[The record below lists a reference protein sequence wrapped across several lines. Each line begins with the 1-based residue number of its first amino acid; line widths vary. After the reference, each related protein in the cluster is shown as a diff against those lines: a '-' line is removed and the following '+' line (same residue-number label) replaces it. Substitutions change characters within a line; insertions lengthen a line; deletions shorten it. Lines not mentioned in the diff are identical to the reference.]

1 MPAVSVVDEQ
11 APTIQWRNLW
21 WVAASLVVMVVAIRS
36 HDLWFLNFVHVLT
49 GLMWTGIDLFM
60 GFVIG
65 PILRRLDPTV
75 RRAFIMR
82 LMPRML
88 FIMPTLAAAASTTG
102 WFLAVERGFIELP
115 FPELWWVIV
124 ALAIV
129 TILTIQGF
137 AILLPTNIRVYLEL
151 RSDAPDM
158 TKIGRLMRI
167 YIFVVASQG
176 LMQIAIII
184 VMARF
189 ATGL

>member
-1 MPAVSVVDEQ
+1 MTAVAIADQPV
-11 APTIQWRNLW
+11 PTIQWSNLW
-21 WVAASLVVMVVAIRS
+21 WVAASAVITVVVVQS
-36 HDLWFLNFVHVLT
+36 HDFWLLNFVHVLS

-65 PILRRLDPTV
+65 PIMRRLDPAA
-75 RRAFIMR
+75 RRAFTMR

-88 FIMPTLAAAASTTG
+88 FIMPTLAAVASTAG
-102 WFLAVERGFIELP
+102 WFLAVQRGYLDLP
-115 FPELWWVIV
+115 FPALWWVIA
-124 ALAIV
+124 ALLIV

-151 RSDAPDM
+151 RGGEPDM
-158 TKIGRLMRI
+158 AKIGRLMRL
-167 YIFVVASQG
+167 YIVVVASQG
-176 LMQIAIII
+176 VMQIGIIV

>member
-11 APTIQWRNLW
+11 VPTIQWRKLW
-21 WVAASLVVMVVAIRS
+21 WVTGSLVVMVVAIQS

-65 PILRRLDPTV
+65 PILRRLDLTV
-75 RRAFIMR
+75 RRAFITR

-88 FIMPTLAAAASTTG
+88 FIMPTLAAVASTTG
-102 WFLAVERGFIELP
+102 WFLAVERGFIDLP

-151 RSDAPDM
+151 RRDAPDM
-158 TKIGRLMRI
+158 AKIGRLMRI

-176 LMQIAIII
+176 LMQITIIV

>member
-1 MPAVSVVDEQ
+1 MPAASVVDEQ
-11 APTIQWRNLW
+11 VPTIQWRNLW
-21 WVAASLVVMVVAIRS
+21 WVTGSLVVMVVAIQS
-36 HDLWFLNFVHVLT
+36 HDLWCLNFVHVLA

-65 PILRRLDPTV
+65 PILRRLDHAV

-88 FIMPTLAAAASTTG
+88 FIMPTLAAVASTTG
-102 WFLAVERGFIELP
+102 WFLVVERGFIDLP

-151 RSDAPDM
+151 PRAAPDM
-158 TKIGRLMRI
+158 VKIGRLMRI

-176 LMQIAIII
+176 LMQITIIV

>member
-1 MPAVSVVDEQ
+1 MPATAVTDEQ
-11 APTIQWRNLW
+11 VQTIHWTNLW
-21 WVAASLVVMVVAIRS
+21 WVGGSLVVMVMAIQS
-36 HDLWFLNFVHVLT
+36 HALWFLNFVHVLT

-65 PILRRLDPTV
+65 PILRRLDPSV
-75 RRAFIMR
+75 RRAFTMR
-82 LMPRML
+82 LMPCML
-88 FIMPTLAAAASTTG
+88 FIMPTLAALASTTG
-102 WFLAVERGFIELP
+102 WFLAVERGFIGLP
-115 FPELWWVIV
+115 FPELWWVIT

-151 RSDAPDM
+151 RSDSPDIA
-158 TKIGRLMRI
+158 KIGRLMRT

-176 LMQIAIII
+176 VMQIAIIV